1 MDPVQKELK
10 RYIEIRDH
18 LLQEVQDREE
28 ELQSLYSELRIF
40 EVRFLE
46 QVGPLQ
52 QKLERWEHRLRV
64 MGSVLK
70 RLETAQEIPVSC
82 SIWRFEIEQEL
93 EPPSKEEMPEPIPE
107 LSLEERKEAKDLYRA
122 LARRFHPDLI
132 QNEEKQEQRRVVM
145 AKINQA
151 YQENRLDELREQQHL
166 PDIPEGDT
174 EKQGDVWTRLVRE
187 IAILR
192 KRITQ
197 IHEEYGATQE
207 TELATLISEGQLE
220 VDAYIDKM
228 KRVVQT
234 KIILKQERWR
244 QMRILEE
251 RYWMERDS

>member
-1 MDPVQKELK
+1 MN
-10 RYIEIRDH
+10 
-18 LLQEVQDREE
+18 
-28 ELQSLYSELRIF
+28 S
-40 EVRFLE
+40 
-46 QVGPLQ
+46 
-52 QKLERWEHRLRV
+52 
-64 MGSVLK
+64 
-70 RLETAQEIPVSC
+70 
-82 SIWRFEIEQEL
+82 
-93 EPPSKEEMPEPIPE
+93 
-107 LSLEERKEAKDLYRA
+107 
-122 LARRFHPDLI
+122 
-132 QNEEKQEQRRVVM
+132 
-145 AKINQA
+145 NQA